1 MGNYLYN
8 LYQSLLES
16 KQQAKIYLD
25 QGKLSQEDYNR
36 LLSIDPSPTKKYVGW
51 LAKIFLSKEETDI
64 DSLRNTIEEFDA
76 FVQRGGIKKE
86 QADISSYKSFAQL
99 REIVDRLNQTGE
111 GISTGQLEGDF
122 DVVVDNE
129 DLRIVVPYTHEA
141 SRKLGLTPIEKGGF
155 AFRECEGGKKDSA
168 WCTTYSAST
177 HFNNYFFKDK
187 VDFFYVLV
195 KSERLR
201 QQLKSAGFKPQH
213 FVVALAR
220 IVKDNASKDVP
231 GRAVL
236 NTKNKDNQV
245 VFWDGYD
252 GNNKRLSSESL
263 KKWLDIAGIK

>member
-64 DSLRNTIEEFDA
+64 DNLRNTIEEFDA

-168 WCTTYSAST
+168 WCTTYSTFT
-177 HFNNYFFKDK
+177 HFNSYYYKQK
-187 VDFFYVLV
+187 VDFFYILV
-195 KSERLR
+195 RGSGLQ
-201 QQLKSAGFKPQH
+201 QQLKSAGFGHQY

-220 IVKDNASKDVP
+220 MVRDSVDDRISQEAVTVKN
-231 GRAVL
+231 
-236 NTKNKDNQV
+236 NQNQTV
-245 VFWDGYD
+245 IWDGYD
-252 GNNKRLSSESL
+252 GNDKRLSSESL
-263 KKWLDIAGIK
+263 KKWLDIVGIK

>member
-8 LYQSLLES
+8 LYQSLFES

-64 DSLRNTIEEFDA
+64 DNLRNTIEEFDA
-76 FVQRGGIKKE
+76 LVQRGRIKKE

-99 REIVDRLNQTGE
+99 REIVDRLNETGE
-111 GISTGQLEGDF
+111 GISIGQLEGDF

-155 AFRECEGGKKDSA
+155 AFRECERGKKDST
-168 WCTTYSAST
+168 WCTTYSTST
-177 HFNNYFFKDK
+177 HFNKYFYKDK
-187 VDFFYVLV
+187 IDLFYVLV
-195 KSERLR
+195 RSDRLQ
-201 QQLKSAGFKPQH
+201 QQLKSAGFKPEH

-220 IVKDNASKDVP
+220 KVIDSVDDRISQEAITVKN
-231 GRAVL
+231 
-236 NTKNKDNQV
+236 NQNQTV
-245 VFWDGYD
+245 IWDSYD
-252 GNNKRLSSESL
+252 GKDKRLPPQSL
-263 KKWLDIAGIK
+263 KKWMDIVGIK